1 MADLQK
7 QLPSVFMSLKA
18 TAAGE
23 ESCKQDS
30 FLRCHASTEI
40 ITGQNVIAEKEEK

>member
-1 MADLQK
+1 MRSKLRMADLQK
-7 QLPSVFMSLKA
+7 RLPSVFMSLKA

-23 ESCKQDS
+23 E
-30 FLRCHASTEI
+30 I